1 MVAYFQKVIKENK
14 ANPRLGFL
22 MELINVNEEGTTVS
36 DDEWVAFCILIVF
49 VGHETTTILI
59 GNAARLM
66 LEYPDQ
72 LDHLLVN
79 PGPIHGAIEEVMR
92 FDGPTNALVR
102 AVSQDHELHIK
113 QLHQGECVFVVD
125 NSANGDL
132 RAFEAPW
139 VFDIRR
145 EQNCPLTFG

>member
-1 MVAYFQKVIKENK
+1 M
-14 ANPRLGFL
+14 
-22 MELINVNEEGTTVS
+22 NEEGDTLS
-36 DDEWVAFCILIVF
+36 NDEWIAFCILILF

-59 GNAARLM
+59 GNAARPM
-66 LEYPDQ
+66 LEYLDQ
-72 LDHLLVN
+72 LDHFLVN
-79 PGPIHGAIEEVMR
+79 LSPIHGAIEEVMR

-113 QLHQGECVFVVD
+113 QLHQDEHVSGMD
-125 NSANGDL
+125 NSANRDL

-145 EQNCPLTFG
+145 EQNCHLTFGQCIHVCMGAKLARQEGRVAL